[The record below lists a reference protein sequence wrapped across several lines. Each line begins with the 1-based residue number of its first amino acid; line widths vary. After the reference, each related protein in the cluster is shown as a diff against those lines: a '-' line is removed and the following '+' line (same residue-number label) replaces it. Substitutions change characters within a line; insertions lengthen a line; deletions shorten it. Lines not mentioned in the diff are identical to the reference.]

1 MAIASIFQPLWH
13 AAGFTAETPIQ
24 EQVYQPLKQDRS
36 LVGLAPT
43 GSGKTLA
50 FGLPLLEKMV
60 PHDGLQLLIV
70 SPSQELAIQTRDVLR
85 PYAQAAGL
93 KLIGVTGS
101 ANVKH
106 QLDQLKAK
114 PEVIVATAGRL
125 LELVQ
130 GRRLKLAGLQTLVI
144 DEADEMLR
152 EPGLTQ
158 VRQLAAAA
166 PAEVQL
172 AFFSATESPMFQ
184 ELAQWFGQAVEIIDV
199 RAIDHTQG
207 QVTHY
212 FVQTDNAHREVWLRH
227 LAHLDKFQALVFFN
241 QNAVMMKVAR
251 TLSHQSVKFAVLN
264 RTDRSSARANALNAF
279 RKGKVTLLLV
289 TDLAGRGL
297 DIPRLPAVINYQTP
311 TRAEAYIHRAGRT
324 GRMGAKGMVVTLG
337 DDHDLRDLRKL
348 VPQYTIVRGYL
359 NDGKMSTQAP
369 AQAPA
374 AAAQPAPVK
383 AAKAAKAARATAPA
397 ALAGPSSAAG
407 TAAAQPASAVRKP
420 HHKNRL
426 RDRKNKGK
434 RRK

>member
-1 MAIASIFQPLWH
+1 MPIASMFKPLWD
-13 AAGFTAETPIQ
+13 AAGFKAETPIQ
-24 EQVYQPLKQDRS
+24 EKVYQPLKDGQS

-50 FGLPLLEKMV
+50 FALPLLEQTAV
-60 PHDGLQLLIV
+60 GAGLQLLVV

-85 PYAQAAGL
+85 PYAKAAGL
-93 KLIGVTGS
+93 HLVGVTGS
-101 ANVKH
+101 ANVKR
-106 QLDQLKAK
+106 QLEQLKEK
-114 PEVIVATAGRL
+114 PEVIIATAGRL

-130 GRRLKLAGLQTLVI
+130 SRRLKLASLRTLVI

-152 EPGLTQ
+152 DPGLGQ
-158 VRQLAAAA
+158 VRELAEAA

-172 AFFSATESPMFQ
+172 AFFSATDSPMFK
-184 ELAQWFGQAVEIIDV
+184 ELAAQFGQDVEIIDV

-207 QVTHY
+207 AVVHY

-264 RTDRSSARANALNAF
+264 RTDRSTTRANALNAF
-279 RKGKVTLLLV
+279 RKHKVTLLLV

-297 DIPRLPAVINYQTP
+297 DIPHLPAVINYQTP

-324 GRMGAKGMVVTLG
+324 GRMGAKGMVLTLG

-348 VPQYTIVRGYL
+348 VPQYQIVRGYL
-359 NDGKMSTQAP
+359 TDGKMTTEASKEAPVAPLKP
-369 AQAPA
+369 AQAEQSA
-374 AAAQPAPVK
+374 AAKQPAVPQASVLK
-383 AAKAAKAARATAPA
+383 PAAKAVPP
-397 ALAGPSSAAG
+397 L
-407 TAAAQPASAVRKP
+407 RKK
-420 HHKNRL
+420 HHKKRL
-426 RDRKNKGK
+426 RDQKNKGK
-434 RRK
+434 RRPK

>member
-1 MAIASIFQPLWH
+1 MAIASIFQPLWQ

-24 EQVYQPLKQDRS
+24 ERVYQPLKQDES

-60 PHDGLQLLIV
+60 PGAGLQLLIV

-85 PYAQAAGL
+85 PYAKAANL
-93 KLIGVTGS
+93 RLAGVTGS
-101 ANVKH
+101 ANVKR
-106 QLDQLKAK
+106 QLEQLKEK

-130 GRRLKLAGLQTLVI
+130 SRRLKLAGLQTLVI

-158 VRQLAAAA
+158 VRELAAAA

-172 AFFSATESPMFQ
+172 AFFSATDSPKFP
-184 ELAQWFGQAVEIIDV
+184 ELAQWFGQDVAIIDV
-199 RAIDHTQG
+199 RDIDHTQG

-264 RTDRSSARANALNAF
+264 RTDRSATRANALNAF

-297 DIPRLPAVINYQTP
+297 DIPHLPAVINYQTP

-324 GRMGAKGMVVTLG
+324 GRMGAAGMVITLG

-348 VPQYTIVRGYL
+348 VPQYAIVRGYL
-359 NDGKMSTQAP
+359 NDGKMSTVAP
-369 AQAPA
+369 VAAPA
-374 AAAQPAPVK
+374 APA
-383 AAKAAKAARATAPA
+383 AAKAARPAPVA
-397 ALAGPSSAAG
+397 QSAAVKPVSRS
-407 TAAAQPASAVRKP
+407 AAQPAGQPAAAAVKKP
-420 HHKNRL
+420 HRKNRL

-434 RRK
+434 RRKS